1 MLGATLL
8 SIPVSQKLFGSL
20 FIWIHRTLAGGAAGV
35 ILWHVLGTTSQSAR
49 ILVICSCAW
58 WALVATFQFI
68 RSLFFFH
75 SGRILDHSYHP
86 DVIKLSVKLKT
97 AIKFYPSCQ
106 FYVFEPSYFLGFNL
120 LHSHTALP
128 FYYLPA
134 ESRGSASEITLLIP
148 RLNINTPA
156 SLKLKNGQRILLSGP
171 YGKKED
177 VGCYKNV
184 VFATKGVGLAAVL
197 PLALDFAIRRN
208 HDKRIR
214 NRWQEIFKNQQAL
227 EKELAI
233 SDGSTFESLSQQNVV
248 LGRERDALSKTKLY
262 LDKVKKVDLFW
273 SLESNDQMEWAGEQ
287 LRALQALDPQK
298 TFFVVWCGYPCPR
311 NGNPPFELSRYWQCM
326 DPDTTRSFEDV
337 VSKRIGEERQ
347 QLSGSFIVKT
357 SGDKYFRN
365 QMRHAVLEAIE
376 DEVITFGEAEF
387 QPHGPAFK
395 AAPQSGLTA

>member
-68 RSLFFFH
+68 RSLFSFH

-298 TFFVVWCGYPCPR
+298 VVEL
-311 NGNPPFELSRYWQCM
+311 PFEHLSQILTSLRLFSLFGA
-326 DPDTTRSFEDV
+326 DTPAREMEIRHSNYQDT
-337 VSKRIGEERQ
+337 
-347 QLSGSFIVKT
+347 GSVWIPILRAVLKML
-357 SGDKYFRN
+357 FRN
-365 QMRHAVLEAIE
+365 ELVKSDSSYPVVLLSKVRVHPIISYRAVLSLNSI
-376 DEVITFGEAEF
+376 G
-387 QPHGPAFK
+387 G
-395 AAPQSGLTA
+395 